1 MSGADGLGT
10 SPLPAGFALPGEV
23 ADYFS
28 EGGLGGKGVAVHPS
42 RTYTPYVWFLQ
53 IAQRMPDKVAL
64 TRPDGQLTYRELDE
78 MARAFARG
86 MVRSGLL
93 PGEAIAV
100 AVGNRWELAPLFL
113 ACSALGVSFTAFNP
127 MLTPQELAYHVTVLR
142 PRLLLAEGFTTIEG
156 LLDADDGDAV
166 EPTGDEW
173 GPLMVRFSSGTT
185 GKPKAMVSSQ
195 RAQLEN
201 YRHII
206 AMLDMRQDDVH
217 LVTGPLGHA
226 ALHAGLPQLLV
237 GGTVALMG
245 RFDKT
250 CFWQDCANHGATNAL
265 MVPTMISGVLEHPG
279 EATMLRRILSTA
291 ATLAMPLKQR
301 LAERFPQIE
310 LVEALGS
317 SEFGY
322 ISALM
327 PDEQIRKAKSVGRP
341 LPGQDVAIFD
351 DAGQRCPTGEIGMI
365 HVRSSELITRHVGPV
380 RPEPT
385 VAEARGEGWMT
396 SGDLGYFDEDGYLY
410 ISDRRADLIVS
421 GGLNVYPAEVEAV
434 LMKLPGVREVAV
446 VGLPDPHWGHRVT
459 AYVDADADADTMLA
473 LCAEKL
479 ARYKIPRAIHHVGP
493 LPRTSSGK
501 TSRSLTRAMAERG
514 DYPG

>member
-1 MSGADGLGT
+1 MSGP
-10 SPLPAGFALPGEV
+10 PLPVDFVLPDSA
-23 ADYFS
+23 ADYRKS
-28 EGGLGGKGVAVHPS
+28 GEGEAFHAS
-42 RTYTPYVWFLQ
+42 RKYTPYVWF
-53 IAQRMPDKVAL
+53 AQVARRMPHKVAL
-64 TRPDGQLTYRELDE
+64 TRPDGQLTYGELDD
-78 MARAFARG
+78 MARAFVRG
-86 MVRSGLL
+86 LVRNGVS

-127 MLTPQELAYHVTVLR
+127 MLTPHELAYQIGVLQ
-142 PRLLLAEGFTTIEG
+142 PRLLLAEGFTTLEQ
-156 LLDADDGDAV
+156 LLDADDGDAIQ
-166 EPTGDEW
+166 PTGDEW

-201 YRHII
+201 YRLVMH
-206 AMLDMRQDDVH
+206 MLDMRAGDVH

-226 ALHAGLPQLLV
+226 ALHAGLPQLLA
-237 GGTVALMG
+237 GGTVTLMG

-250 CFWQDCANHGATNAL
+250 CFWDDCAEHGATNAM
-265 MVPTMISGVLEHPG
+265 MVPTMISGALEHPG
-279 EATMLRRILSTA
+279 EAPQLRRLLSTA
-291 ATLAMPLKQR
+291 ATLAIPLKQR
-301 LAERFPQIE
+301 LAERFPHVG

-322 ISALM
+322 VSALM
-327 PDEQIRKAKSVGRP
+327 PDEQSLKPRSVGRP
-341 LPGQDVAIFD
+341 LPGQDVAIFYD
-351 DAGQRCPTGEIGMI
+351 DGRECPPGEIGMI
-365 HVRSSELITRHVGPV
+365 HARSSELISRHIGPV

-396 SGDLGYFDEDGYLY
+396 SGDLGYYDEDGYLY

-421 GGLNVYPAEVEAV
+421 GGLNVYPAEVEAI
-434 LMKLPGVREVAV
+434 LMEVPGVREAAV

-459 AYVDADADADTMLA
+459 AYVDADAESQAMLA
-473 LCAEKL
+473 LCAERL
-479 ARYKIPRAIHHVGP
+479 AKYKIPRAIHHVGP

-501 TSRSLTRAMAERG
+501 TSRMMTRAMVEKG
-514 DYPG
+514 EFPG

>member
-1 MSGADGLGT
+1 MAEPVASGEIILSGDVANYRYGDDGRN
-10 SPLPAGFALPGEV
+10 PH
-23 ADYFS
+23 FS
-28 EGGLGGKGVAVHPS
+28 
-42 RTYTPYVWFLQ
+42 RQYTPYVWF
-53 IAQRMPDKVAL
+53 AQVARRMPGQVAL
-64 TRPDGQLTYRELDE
+64 TRPDGRLTYGELDD
-78 MARAFARG
+78 MTRAFARG
-86 MVRSGLL
+86 LLRSGVS

-100 AVGNRWELAPLFL
+100 SVGNRWELAPLFL
-113 ACSALGVSFTAFNP
+113 ACSATGISFTAFNP
-127 MLTPQELAYHVTVLR
+127 MLTAHELAYQIGELR
-142 PRLLLAEGFTTIEG
+142 PRLFLAEGHASLEA
-156 LLDADDGDAV
+156 LLDADDGQAI
-166 EPTGDEW
+166 EASADEW

-206 AMLDMRQDDVH
+206 TMLDMRPGDVH

-237 GGTVALMG
+237 GGSIALMG

-250 CFWQDCANHGATNAL
+250 CFWNDCAEHGATNAL
-265 MVPTMISGVLEHPG
+265 MVPTMISGALDHPG
-279 EATMLRRILSTA
+279 EAPHLRRLLSTA
-291 ATLAMPLKQR
+291 ATLAIPLKER
-301 LAERFPQIE
+301 LAQRFPHVG

-327 PDEQIRKAKSVGRP
+327 PDEQIRKARSVGRP

-351 DAGQRCPTGEIGMI
+351 DDGRDCPTGEIGLI
-365 HVRSSELITRHVGPV
+365 HVRSAELITRHVGSV

-385 VAEARGEGWMT
+385 PAEARGEGWMT
-396 SGDLGYFDEDGYLY
+396 SGDLGHFDDEGYLY
-410 ISDRRADLIVS
+410 VSDRRSDLIVS

-434 LMKLPGVREVAV
+434 LMEVPGVREVAV
-446 VGLPDPHWGHRVT
+446 VGLPDAHWGHRVT
-459 AYVDADADADTMLA
+459 AYVDADADAETMLA
-473 LCAEKL
+473 RCAARL
-479 ARYKIPRAIHHVGP
+479 AKYKVPRAIHHVGP

-501 TSRSLTRAMAERG
+501 TSRMLTRNMVERG
-514 DYPG
+514 EFPS

>member
-1 MSGADGLGT
+1 MTG
-10 SPLPAGFALPGEV
+10 SPLPADFKLSTDAANYRV
-23 ADYFS
+23 AGDGADF
-28 EGGLGGKGVAVHPS
+28 HPS
-42 RTYTPYVWFLQ
+42 RKYTPYVWF
-53 IAQRMPDKVAL
+53 AQVARRMPDKVAV
-64 TRPDGQLTYRELDE
+64 TRPDGRMTYGELDD
-78 MARAFARG
+78 MVRAFARG
-86 MVRSGLL
+86 MMRSGLA

-127 MLTPQELAYHVTVLR
+127 MLTPHELAYHVGVLQ
-142 PRLLLAEGFTTIEG
+142 PRVLLAEGYTTLED
-156 LLDADDGDAV
+156 LLDADDGGAV
-166 EPTGDEW
+166 EATGDEW
-173 GPLMVRFSSGTT
+173 GPMMVRFSSGTT

-201 YRHII
+201 YRHVI

-237 GGTVALMG
+237 GGTIALMG
-245 RFDKT
+245 RFDKA
-250 CFWQDCANHGATNAL
+250 CFWDDCAEHGASNAL
-265 MVPTMISGVLEHPG
+265 MVPTMISGALEHPG
-279 EATMLRRILSTA
+279 EAPQLRRLLSTA
-291 ATLAMPLKQR
+291 ATLALPIKR
-301 LAERFPQIE
+301 RFAERFPHVG

-327 PDEQIRKAKSVGRP
+327 PDEQNLKPRSVGRP
-341 LPGQDVAIFD
+341 LPGQEIAIFD
-351 DAGQRCPTGEIGMI
+351 DDGHPCAAGEVGMI
-365 HVRSSELITRHVGPV
+365 HVRSPELITRHVGPV

-385 VAEARGEGWMT
+385 AAEARGEGWMT
-396 SGDLGYFDEDGYLY
+396 SGDLGYFDSDGYLY
-410 ISDRRADLIVS
+410 VSDRRADLIVS

-434 LMKLPGVREVAV
+434 LMEVPGVREVAV

-459 AYVDADADADTMLA
+459 AYVDADAEADTMLA
-473 LCAEKL
+473 LCVERL
-479 ARYKIPRAIHHVGP
+479 AKYKIPRAIYHVGP

-501 TSRSLTRAMAERG
+501 TSRMLTRSMAERREF
-514 DYPG
+514 PGAN

>member
-1 MSGADGLGT
+1 MLAD
-10 SPLPAGFALPGEV
+10 FVLPGDV
-23 ADYFS
+23 ANYRIADEEKAHHFS
-28 EGGLGGKGVAVHPS
+28 
-42 RTYTPYVWFLQ
+42 RMYTPYVWFAQ
-53 IAQRMPDKVAL
+53 VAQRIPDQVAL
-64 TRPDGQLTYRELDE
+64 TRPDGKLTYRELDD
-78 MARAFARG
+78 MTRAFARG
-86 MVRSGLL
+86 LL
-93 PGEAIAV
+93 RMGVAHGEAIAV
-100 AVGNRWELAPLFL
+100 ACGNRWELAPLFL
-113 ACSALGVSFTAFNP
+113 ACSAIGVSFTAFNP
-127 MLTPQELAYHVTVLR
+127 MLTAHELAYQVGVLR
-142 PRLLLAEGFTTIEG
+142 PRLLLAEGHTTLEQ
-156 LLDADDGDAV
+156 LLDADDGGAV
-166 EPTGDEW
+166 EVTGDEW

-201 YRHII
+201 YRLMIM
-206 AMLDMRQDDVH
+206 MLDMRPGDVH

-237 GGTVALMG
+237 GGTVTLMG

-250 CFWQDCANHGATNAL
+250 CFWQDCAEHGATNAL
-265 MVPTMISGVLEHPG
+265 LVPTMISGALDYPG
-279 EATMLRRILSTA
+279 EAPQLRRLLSTA
-291 ATLAMPLKQR
+291 ATLAVGLKQR
-301 LAERFPQIE
+301 LAERFPHVG

-327 PDEQIRKAKSVGRP
+327 PDEQLLRPRSVGRP

-351 DAGQRCPTGEIGMI
+351 DGGQRCPPGEVGMI
-365 HVRSSELITRHVGPV
+365 HTRSAELVTRHVGPV

-410 ISDRRADLIVS
+410 VSDRRADLIVS

-434 LMKLPGVREVAV
+434 LMEVEGVREVAV
-446 VGLPDPHWGHRVT
+446 VGIPDPHWGHRVT
-459 AYVDADADADTMLA
+459 AYVDADADMEAMLA
-473 LCAEKL
+473 LCNERL
-479 ARYKIPRAIHHVGP
+479 AKYKIPRAIHHVGP

-501 TSRSLTRAMAERG
+501 TSRMLTRAMVERAEF
-514 DYPG
+514 PS